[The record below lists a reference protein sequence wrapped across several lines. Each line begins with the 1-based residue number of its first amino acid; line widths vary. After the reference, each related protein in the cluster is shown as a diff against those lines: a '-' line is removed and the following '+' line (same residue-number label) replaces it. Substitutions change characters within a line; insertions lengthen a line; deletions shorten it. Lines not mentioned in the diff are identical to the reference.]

1 MPPPVAESD
10 GYAVSSRSAGTP
22 LTRVVARRFGVEAP
36 LACAFMYY
44 LYQGPFAATTMPAT
58 ETDKLVWVL
67 KRGFLAVFPT
77 FIYIW
82 GCMRAFDNDTRVE
95 DPLGGHESVR
105 WQKFQK
111 ILTNNTEQVLMFIP
125 AIISAAL
132 NAGSD
137 EEWKFVAVLFYTFC
151 LGRLLFGAGYFVPT
165 LSANNPLAPF
175 GTLTGWA
182 RSPGMNLTC
191 VPASSSML
199 RSPVPDCASYR
210 AMRFPLIGQDRSIF
224 IGNLRPFILD
234 PFFTD

>member
-1 MPPPVAESD
+1 MFA
-10 GYAVSSRSAGTP
+10 P
-22 LTRVVARRFGVEAP
+22 LGRFGVEAP

-44 LYQGPFAATTMPAT
+44 LFQGPFAAMTMPAT
-58 ETDKLVWVL
+58 ETDKLLWVL

-82 GCMRAFDNDTRVE
+82 GAMRAFDNDTRVE

-111 ILTNNTEQVLMFIP
+111 ILTNNTEQVLIFIP

-132 NAGSD
+132 AAGSND
-137 EEWKFVAVLFYTFC
+137 EWKFVAVLFYTFC

-165 LSANNPLAPF
+165 LPANNPLAPF

-191 VPASSSML
+191 V
-199 RSPVPDCASYR
+199 CC
-210 AMRFPLIGQDRSIF
+210 F
-224 IGNLRPFILD
+224 LRPTLALSLSV
-234 PFFTD
+234 FTRTIVEN